1 MIRPGLCSV
10 TFRALPVEEVIA
22 LTSDAGLAGIEWG
35 GDVHAPA
42 GDIRAAQRVRELT
55 EDAGLEVLSYGSYLR
70 LTGTDEEHDVEVE
83 AVLASARALG
93 APRVRI
99 WAGDCGSAEVD
110 EQTRRV
116 LTDRL
121 RALCERAA
129 ADGVEI
135 GLEHH
140 RGTLTDDLDS
150 SLRLLRETDHPSL
163 RTYWQPNLGQGTAE
177 AVADL
182 RRLLPQVSTV
192 HVFSWW
198 PWDERI
204 PLAQRSDLWREVLT
218 VLAAD
223 GTDHDA
229 LLEFVPDDDPRL
241 LPREAET
248 LLALVAEAGAR

>member
-10 TFRALPVEEVIA
+10 TFRALPVEEVIT
-22 LTSDAGLAGIEWG
+22 LTADAGLTGIEWG
-35 GDVHAPA
+35 GDVHVPA
-42 GDIRAAQRVRELT
+42 GDTQTAQRVRALT
-55 EDAGLEVLSYGSYLR
+55 QQAGLEVLSYGSYLR
-70 LTGTDEEHDVEVE
+70 LTGPEDEHDDEVE
-83 AVLASARALG
+83 AVLASASALG

-99 WAGDCGSAEVD
+99 WAGNSGSAEVD
-110 EQTRRV
+110 EQARSV
-116 LTDRL
+116 LTSRL

-129 ADGVEI
+129 ADGIEI

-140 RGTLTDDLDS
+140 RGTLTDDLGS
-150 SLRLLRETDHPSL
+150 SLRLLHETDHPSL

-182 RRLLPQVSTV
+182 RQLLPQVSTV

-204 PLAQRSDLWREVLT
+204 PLAQRSDLWHEVFA

-223 GTDHDA
+223 ETAHDA
-229 LLEFVPDDDPRL
+229 LLEFVPDDAPRL

-248 LLALVAEAGAR
+248 LLTLVAEAGAR